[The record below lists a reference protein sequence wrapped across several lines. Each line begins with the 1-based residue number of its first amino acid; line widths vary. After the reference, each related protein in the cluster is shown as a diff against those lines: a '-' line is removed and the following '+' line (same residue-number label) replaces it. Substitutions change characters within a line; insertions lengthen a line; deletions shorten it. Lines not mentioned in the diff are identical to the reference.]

1 MKDETVTDAVL
12 REFLLGTLS
21 EKERD
26 RIESRFLTDPD
37 MRERV
42 LAGEQDLIED
52 YLEDSLTKEEKER
65 FLSLY
70 GQNHEQRRKLRIN
83 GAIKDW
89 AVREARVPNSAS
101 VAPSLWSRIWAWLRV
116 KPHFLVPLAAAI
128 VIAVVLAIVWRNSQI
143 EQQKHSAI
151 EQQLAQLNS
160 PASLREVPSGGISLE
175 LKPVSVRSV
184 EAQAELKI
192 TSDTRFVDLNLAG
205 IQNERYSTYGVVV
218 RRRDKR
224 DTFIIPNVQAESDG
238 GYTIRIRLPAQMLT
252 RGHYEIELT
261 GITADGPASFSEQYS
276 FFVN

>member
-21 EKERD
+21 EEDRD
-26 RIESRFLTDPD
+26 RIESRFLTDSD

-52 YLEDSLTKEEKER
+52 YLEDSLTNEEKER

-70 GQNHEQRRKLRIN
+70 GQNYEQRRKLRIN
-83 GAIKDW
+83 AAIRDW
-89 AVREARVPNSAS
+89 AVREAGAPTSAA

-116 KPHFLVPLAAAI
+116 KPRFLVPLAAAI

-143 EQQKHSAI
+143 ERQKHTAI

-160 PASLREVPSGGISLE
+160 PASLREIPSGRISLD
-175 LKPVSVRSV
+175 LKPVSLRSV
-184 EAQAELKI
+184 EAQPELKL
-192 TSDTRFVDLNLAG
+192 TSDVRFVDLHLPW
-205 IQNERYSTYGVVV
+205 IQSERYSTYRAVV
-218 RRRDKR
+218 RRRDEGE
-224 DTFIIPNVQAESDG
+224 TFTIPNVQAERDA
-238 GYTIRIRLPAQMLT
+238 IRIRLPAQMLT
-252 RGHYEIELT
+252 RGHYEIELI
-261 GITADGPASFSEQYS
+261 GIAADGSASFSEQYP